1 MPLWTDTELRSVVL
15 ESGVESVGEQA
26 FYNCQSLENISI
38 PSSVTYIGNYAF
50 MESKLDSVSKGLVY
64 AGNWLVG
71 NNDDSAT
78 SNIDRRGY
86 RWNQQRGFDGI
97 KRTDACRFPVYAPIY
112 WRL

>member
-1 MPLWTDTELRSVVL
+1 MDDTELQSVVL
-15 ESGVESVGEQA
+15 ETGVEAIGEQA

-78 SNIDRRGY
+78 SISIAEGTV
-86 RWNQQRGFDGI
+86 GI
-97 KRTDACRFPVYAPIY
+97 SSGVLTELNGLTRVDFPSTL
-112 WRL
+112 R